1 MIKGS
6 TLYDLV
12 VHESLPLAGVIA
24 FGGVGEDV
32 AVVGSSEISNALQV
46 VVVVAV
52 MVGC

>member
-1 MIKGS
+1 M
-6 TLYDLV
+6 LV
-12 VHESLPLAGVIA
+12 GLFAFVAFVEENLELTGVIA
-24 FGGVGEDV
+24 FGGEGEDV